1 MEKRLEVKTAIGE
14 RTFGAA
20 QDSVNEEADKF
31 ESAETSLS
39 RRNIWP
45 EALELE
51 AADRYY
57 LQCRISSRKH
67 RSETLSMRPSQ
78 ILIVQLWRGRPL
90 QQMGRSQGNANF
102 NRFLLLI
109 LPSFLHRFVCKLWLS
124 DKNYLEQ
131 YITIK
136 YVQFI
141 APLEICWSD
150 RIPNSTTMSMRRVA
164 MSCSSSQWGFGTEAN
179 LPLFVSRKTIPS
191 IEMTGTF
198 ALLSRPSAIS
208 ISESSSPPKK

>member
-90 QQMGRSQGNANF
+90 QQMEPKPRQRKFQQVLVAH
-102 NRFLLLI
+102 
-109 LPSFLHRFVCKLWLS
+109 PTELS
-124 DKNYLEQ
+124 TSL
-131 YITIK
+131 
-136 YVQFI
+136 
-141 APLEICWSD
+141 
-150 RIPNSTTMSMRRVA
+150 RV
-164 MSCSSSQWGFGTEAN
+164 
-179 LPLFVSRKTIPS
+179 
-191 IEMTGTF
+191 
-198 ALLSRPSAIS
+198 
-208 ISESSSPPKK
+208 